1 MEWHYLREILLNRHR
16 DRGFGSD
23 WSKREA
29 ASVGGLFHFK
39 RKCDVG
45 FWHKAALAHLLHSHL
60 AEFGT
65 RRGTRDFYTLSC
77 TCFPGAYTPC
87 IAVKG
92 VGVPEIVLVRMD
104 YVTTRIRFHQ
114 KPVHTGLAEDA
125 PLGE

>member
-16 DRGFGSD
+16 DRGFGAD

-60 AEFGT
+60 ADSVQGEG
-65 RRGTRDFYTLSC
+65 
-77 TCFPGAYTPC
+77 P
-87 IAVKG
+87 
-92 VGVPEIVLVRMD
+92 
-104 YVTTRIRFHQ
+104 VTFTHCPARAFR
-114 KPVHTGLAEDA
+114 A
-125 PLGE
+125 PIHHALQSKVSGCPRSSL